1 MSFFEGRFRAHNKLK
16 CPEDFKLVFAS
27 KHRSSD
33 KLFLFLAR
41 ENNLN
46 QARLGLVVPKKHV
59 SRSVDRNKLK
69 RIVRESFR
77 FKQKQLEGM
86 DVVVLVKNK
95 INCKNQPTTLELV
108 KHWNKISK

>member
-1 MSFFEGRFRAHNKLK
+1 
-16 CPEDFKLVFAS
+16 VFAS

-33 KLFLFLAR
+33 KSFLFLAR

-46 QARLGLVVPKKHV
+46 QARLGLVVPKKHI

-77 FKQKQLEGM
+77 FKQKQLEGK
-86 DVVVLVKNK
+86 DVVVLIRNK
-95 INCKNQPTTLELV
+95 INCRSRLIELELI